1 MNAMILTLLPD
12 IQQRGVDPDPG
23 GGVSQLTKK
32 TRAQS
37 HVKTPST
44 IRVKRAECCAM

>member
-12 IQQRGVDPDPG
+12 IQQRGVDPESA

-32 TRAQS
+32 SRAQS

-44 IRVKRAECCAM
+44 VRAKRAECRAM